1 MYIMKNETLEKD
13 CFRFTEKLLYSYL
26 DIEEFIQET
35 EEKIKTMNQEEFI
48 TTVGAINYDSI
59 QVSQTFNIS
68 RVTERKVLDKIEEEV
83 ELKIELYRNKKLKKE
98 IDQVINNLSPLHKDI
113 IKYRYIERLQ
123 WVEIV
128 DKMNYEERQLRNKK
142 NQAVRSIAT
151 KLFGVKV
158 FKYEEPTLFDM
169 LVL

>member
-1 MYIMKNETLEKD
+1 
-13 CFRFTEKLLYSYL
+13 
-26 DIEEFIQET
+26 
-35 EEKIKTMNQEEFI
+35 MNQEEFI

-158 FKYEEPTLFDM
+158 FKYEGTHII
-169 LVL
+169 

>member
-1 MYIMKNETLEKD
+1 MKNETLEKD